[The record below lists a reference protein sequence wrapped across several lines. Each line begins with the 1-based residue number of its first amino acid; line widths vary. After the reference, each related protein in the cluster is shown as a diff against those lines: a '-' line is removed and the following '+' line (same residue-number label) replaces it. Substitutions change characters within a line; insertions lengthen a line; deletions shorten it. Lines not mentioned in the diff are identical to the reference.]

1 MPHRLANFIAL
12 SLLFLALAAQGES
25 IRFVALGDM
34 PYSLPKDFVRYERL
48 IKAINADQPAF
59 SIFVGDTKSGDTPCS
74 DEYMEKTTRY
84 FNSFN
89 APLIYSIGDNEWT
102 DCHRTLAGS
111 YDPIERLDRIRKTQ
125 FVDQNSFGKR
135 RITLTRQSDV
145 MPQFAKFVEN
155 SLWVKGKF
163 VFVSLHIPGSNNNYE
178 RTPASTQEYLER
190 NTANLAW
197 IEYAFQLAQKKN
209 AAGIVFAFQ
218 ADMFYSPPGVV
229 NNQNSGFV
237 DTLNQFRSLAEK
249 TALPILLIHG
259 DSHRLRID
267 QPLLDSSRRV
277 LENVYRLEVMG
288 ADEVQAVEVTVDD
301 SKSSPFSFRPLLI
314 PENLNPQ

>member
-1 MPHRLANFIAL
+1 MPRLANLIPL
-12 SLLFLALAAQGES
+12 SLLFIAFTAYGES

-59 SIFVGDTKSGDTPCS
+59 SIFVGDTKSGETPCT
-74 DEYMEKTTRY
+74 DEYMEKTTGY
-84 FNSFN
+84 FNSFD

-125 FVDQNSFGKR
+125 FVDQHSFGKR
-135 RITLTRQSDV
+135 RMTLTRQSDV

-190 NTANLAW
+190 NAANLAW
-197 IEYAFQLAQKKN
+197 IEYAFQLAQKKS

-237 DTLNQFRSLAEK
+237 DTLSQFRSLAEK
-249 TALPILLIHG
+249 TTLPILLIHG

-267 QPLLDSSRRV
+267 QPLLDSNRRV

-288 ADEVQAVEVTVDD
+288 ADEVQAVEVTIDD
-301 SKSSPFSFRPLLI
+301 SKSSPFSFRPLLV

>member
-1 MPHRLANFIAL
+1 
-12 SLLFLALAAQGES
+12 
-25 IRFVALGDM
+25 
-34 PYSLPKDFVRYERL
+34 
-48 IKAINADQPAF
+48 
-59 SIFVGDTKSGDTPCS
+59 
-74 DEYMEKTTRY
+74 MEKTTGY
-84 FNSFN
+84 FNSFD

-125 FVDQNSFGKR
+125 FVDQHSFGKR
-135 RITLTRQSDV
+135 RMALTRQSDV

-197 IEYAFQLAQKKN
+197 IEYAFQLAQKKS

-237 DTLNQFRSLAEK
+237 DTLNQFRSMAEK
-249 TALPILLIHG
+249 TTLPILLIHG

-301 SKSSPFSFRPLLI
+301 SKSSPFSFRPLLV